1 MGDERTTPP
10 FYDGCAIIGIMI
22 ATLTGT
28 IAEKLLDIVVLDVHG
43 VGYGLFMT
51 TEDYGTVAHGQQT
64 KVYIHE
70 HIREMSH
77 DLFGFLTQDTQSLF
91 EQLLNVNGV
100 GPKMA
105 LSVLNIGSASQV
117 RAAIAGGDTKFI
129 QRANGVG
136 KRVAERIVVDLKD
149 KVGLSGVDLSLTGIL
164 QGEVRVTGDEAAEAL
179 VSLGYTP
186 QDAAKALQDVDPSLS
201 TEERVKLALRTPGR
215 K

>member
-1 MGDERTTPP
+1 
-10 FYDGCAIIGIMI
+10 MI

-51 TEDYGTVAHGQQT
+51 TEDYGVVAHGQQT

-77 DLFGFLTQDTQSLF
+77 DLFGFLSQDTKSLF

-117 RAAIAGGDTKFI
+117 RAAIAGGDIKFI

-164 QGEVRVTGDEAAEAL
+164 QGEVRITGDEAAEAL

-201 TEERVKLALRTPGR
+201 TEERVKLALRAPGR

>member
-1 MGDERTTPP
+1 
-10 FYDGCAIIGIMI
+10 MI
-22 ATLTGT
+22 ATLSGT

-51 TEDYGTVAHGQQT
+51 IEDYGVVAHGQQA

-77 DLFGFLTQDTQSLF
+77 DLFGFLSQDTQALF
-91 EQLLNVNGV
+91 EQLLDVNGV

-105 LSVLNIGSASQV
+105 LSVLNIGNASQV
-117 RAAIAGGDTKFI
+117 RTAIAGGDIKFI

-179 VSLGYTP
+179 VALGYTP
-186 QDAAKALQDVDPSLS
+186 QDAVKALQDVDASLS
-201 TEERVKLALRTPGR
+201 TEERVKLALRAPGR